1 MGESQQETYANIVAC
16 DYEFDEEFFSQTSE
30 LAKDFIRRLFVREQR
45 RRASVDE
52 CLQHPWIQ
60 VWKDIKKHLF
70 SLKQLVLIFLQPK
83 SDVDLKTRKDKEINI
98 DNFKNFHARRRWK
111 HSMKVVALCNKLS
124 RSKQSLKA
132 GEEPVAQPETVV
144 SNNTTGK
151 TAEVRFVQKN
161 IQFLSGS
168 AQFRVV
174 YFKSGTI
181 CIRVV
186 SIYNGKER

>member
-70 SLKQLVLIFLQPK
+70 SLKQLVPNFFLQPK

-151 TAEVRFVQKN
+151 TAEVRFDIPKLALFCTKTSNFWVAA
-161 IQFLSGS
+161 LS
-168 AQFRVV
+168 
-174 YFKSGTI
+174 SG
-181 CIRVV
+181 
-186 SIYNGKER
+186 